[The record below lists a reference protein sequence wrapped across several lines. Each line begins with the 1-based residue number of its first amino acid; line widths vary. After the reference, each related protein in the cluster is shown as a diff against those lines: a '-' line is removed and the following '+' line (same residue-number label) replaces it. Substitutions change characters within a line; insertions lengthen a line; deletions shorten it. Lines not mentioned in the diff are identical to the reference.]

1 MVDDDTGGP
10 LISRITGIRRE
21 VSKLLGFVIPPVR
34 IKDDLALSANQYRIR
49 IGQTIVG
56 EDIIYPDSFLCIAGE
71 EVSVK
76 ISGHEVKD
84 PSFGVRPI
92 PAFEMVNV
100 PEAVPAV
107 PTKSPVALV
116 VCWKNVLPISYPE
129 SATVVPRPTLIFLE
143 FNSIA
148 SGRRVGICLLP
159 SVNSGL

>member
-1 MVDDDTGGP
+1 MLIVAPTATPSLTETSAWAP
-10 LISRITGIRRE
+10 LP
-21 VSKLLGFVIPPVR
+21 LPVR
-34 IKDDLALSANQYRIR
+34 VTRL
-49 IGQTIVG
+49 T
-56 EDIIYPDSFLCIAGE
+56 P
-71 EVSVK
+71 VK
-76 ISGHEVKD
+76 VKD